1 MALNTKDFPI
11 DDYLAVK
18 NSRNFTGKVVLVT
31 GSSSGIGEGIVKLF
45 SILGAKV
52 VVTGRKD
59 AEIHKVAQEV
69 QQLSPDKLKPLEVTA
84 DLTKREDVERLINE
98 TIKTF
103 GQLDVLV
110 NNAGIYPTSDIHD
123 KNITDEFDQVF
134 NIDLRAVV
142 QTTHTAVPYLE
153 KTNGTIIDMS
163 SCAALSPIS
172 NLIISIQPKSVSYV
186 NYCMAKA
193 ALNMLTEVLA
203 LELGPKGVR
212 VNAVSPA
219 VTEVEGMPKTLIDLM
234 TKTAPLRRVGEP
246 LDIAKA
252 VVFLASTD
260 AQYIT
265 GENLVV
271 DGGQHFVVP
280 GSV

>member
-1 MALNTKDFPI
+1 LFSTAIAVNSNDFPTA
-11 DDYLAVK
+11 DYLAVK
-18 NSRNFTGKVVLVT
+18 NSRNFTGKAVLVT

-52 VVTGRKD
+52 VVTGRKEAD
-59 AEIHKVAQEV
+59 VHKVAQEV
-69 QQLSPDKLKPLEVTA
+69 QQLSPQKLKPLEVTA
-84 DLTKREDVERLINE
+84 DLTKREDVERLMNE

-110 NNAGIYPTSDIHD
+110 NNAGFVSPGDIHD
-123 KNITDEFDQVF
+123 KNITEEFDLTF
-134 NIDLRAVV
+134 NINLRAIVHI
-142 QTTHTAVPYLE
+142 TNLAVPYLE
-153 KTNGTIIDMS
+153 KTNGTIIDIS
-163 SCAALSPIS
+163 AVFALIPD
-172 NLIISIQPKSVSYV
+172 PSVLT
-186 NYCMAKA
+186 YCMVKA
-193 ALNMLTEVLA
+193 ATTMLTEVLA

-212 VNAVSPA
+212 VNTVSPA
-219 VTEVEGMPKTLIDLM
+219 ATDVG
-234 TKTAPLRRVGEP
+234 KTAKSVMELIAKYTPLRRVGEP

-271 DGGQHFVVP
+271 DGGQRFNYTRTQ
-280 GSV
+280 

>member
-1 MALNTKDFPI
+1 
-11 DDYLAVK
+11 
-18 NSRNFTGKVVLVT
+18 
-31 GSSSGIGEGIVKLF
+31 
-45 SILGAKV
+45 
-52 VVTGRKD
+52 
-59 AEIHKVAQEV
+59 
-69 QQLSPDKLKPLEVTA
+69 
-84 DLTKREDVERLINE
+84 DVERLINE

-123 KNITDEFDQVF
+123 KNITDEFDLVF

-142 QTTHTAVPYLE
+142 QTIHTAVPYLE
-153 KTNGTIIDMS
+153 KTNGTIIDIS
-163 SCAALSPIS
+163 SIVAFSPS
-172 NLIISIQPKSVSYV
+172 KSQLTYSS
-186 NYCMAKA
+186 AKA

-212 VNAVSPA
+212 VNAVSPGG
-219 VTEVEGMPKTLIDLM
+219 TEVEGTPKTWIELM
-234 TKTAPLRRVGEP
+234 KQLAPLRRIGEP

-265 GENLVV
+265 GEDLVV
-271 DGGQHFVVP
+271 DGGQHFLGNP
-280 GSV
+280 L

>member
-1 MALNTKDFPI
+1 
-11 DDYLAVK
+11 
-18 NSRNFTGKVVLVT
+18 
-31 GSSSGIGEGIVKLF
+31 
-45 SILGAKV
+45 AKV
-52 VVTGRKD
+52 VVTGRKEAD
-59 AEIHKVAQEV
+59 VHKVAQEV
-69 QQLSPDKLKPLEVTA
+69 QELSPQKLKPLEVTA
-84 DLTKREDVERLINE
+84 DLTKTEDVERLINE

-123 KNITDEFDQVF
+123 KNMTDEFDLVF

-142 QTTHTAVPYLE
+142 QTIHTAVPYLE
-153 KTNGTIIDMS
+153 KTNGTIIDIS
-163 SCAALSPIS
+163 SVLAIVPAP
-172 NLIISIQPKSVSYV
+172 SVL
-186 NYCMAKA
+186 NYCSAKA

-219 VTEVEGMPKTLIDLM
+219 LTEVEGTPKAMIELVS
-234 TKTAPLRRVGEP
+234 KTAPLRRVGEP

-271 DGGQHFVVP
+271 DGKPDGINANP
-280 GSV
+280 WISPKPWYSWPRLTPNT